1 MTTSARP
8 IGAWRSLVLPVC
20 DKPARQ
26 DSFANPM
33 TRRLP
38 DLAGRIR
45 NYGRSNPNIP
55 ETVAAFAIKLA
66 GAGLSFAFSFLVAR
80 HLGAAGNGAFA
91 LALTTGLFGS
101 AVSLLGLDY
110 VLLRAMA
117 GDLREGKPA
126 AARGAARSA
135 LIATSVAAVVVGILV
150 ALVGAPALH
159 IILGQDLEPRLI
171 ILAGIAVLPL
181 TLNRMAVASLRGAGG
196 VLWAQWLEGPQAMI
210 VAVAILAAIIL
221 GGVAIDATGVVLL
234 YFATAA
240 LSALAAWGVYL
251 CRSRHW
257 PPPQREP
264 IAPMLAQGWRISFI
278 VLSRLVLDWVV
289 LVSLGSAYSTF
300 EVGQFRT
307 AWQISAL
314 IMLLVS
320 TFDTVAGPRIAAAWR
335 VGDTPHIR
343 QIIRQSIAAMMVI
356 SAPLFVIAL
365 GFPEWALGLFGPE
378 FVPAAPA
385 LRILALGQ
393 LVNVVSGPLGTVL
406 LMTGEE
412 RASMLLSIVSLLVL
426 AILSVTLIPA
436 YGLIGAALTTAL
448 IIGSRT
454 IVSWFLV
461 RRSLAGAAK

>member
-1 MTTSARP
+1 MKRPLTELVGRAR
-8 IGAWRSLVLPVC
+8 GYA
-20 DKPARQ
+20 
-26 DSFANPM
+26 
-33 TRRLP
+33 
-38 DLAGRIR
+38 
-45 NYGRSNPNIP
+45 RSNPNIP
-55 ETVAAFAIKLA
+55 ETIAAFAIKLV

-110 VLLRAMA
+110 VLLRTMA
-117 GDLREGKPA
+117 GDLREAKPG
-126 AARGAARSA
+126 AARGAARTA
-135 LIATSVAAVVVGILV
+135 LLATSVAAIVVGIFV
-150 ALVGAPALH
+150 ALVGSPVLH
-159 IILGQDLEPRLI
+159 MVLGKDLDPRLI
-171 ILAGIAVLPL
+171 VLAGVAVLPL

-210 VAVAILAAIIL
+210 VAVAVLLFIII
-221 GGVAIDATGVVLL
+221 GGLPIDATGVVTL

-240 LSALAAWGVYL
+240 LSALAAWAVYRR
-251 CRSRHW
+251 RSRGW
-257 PPPQREP
+257 PAGETHPVV
-264 IAPMLAQGWRISFI
+264 PMLAQGWRISFI

-289 LVSLGSAYSTF
+289 LVSLGSSHSTV

-307 AWQISAL
+307 AWQIAAL

-335 VGDTPHIR
+335 VGDTGHIR
-343 QIIRQSIAAMMVI
+343 QIIRQSIAVMMVI

-406 LMTGEE
+406 LMTGNE
-412 RASMLLSIVSLLVL
+412 RASM
-426 AILSVTLIPA
+426 ILSVVSLVVLAVLSLTLIPA

-461 RRSLAGAAK
+461 RRTLSAHLG

>member
-1 MTTSARP
+1 M
-8 IGAWRSLVLPVC
+8 
-20 DKPARQ
+20 KQ
-26 DSFANPM
+26 
-33 TRRLP
+33 RLTE
-38 DLAGRIR
+38 LAGRAQR
-45 NYGRSNPNIP
+45 YGRSNPNIP
-55 ETVAAFAIKLA
+55 ETVAAFAIKLV
-66 GAGLSFAFSFLVAR
+66 GAALSFAFSFLVAR

-110 VLLRAMA
+110 VLLRTMA

-135 LIATSVAAVVVGILV
+135 LIATSIAAVLVGVLV
-150 ALVGAPALH
+150 ALIGAPAFH
-159 IILGQDLEPRLI
+159 TVLGKDHDPRLI
-171 ILAGIAVLPL
+171 YNSAIAVLPL

-210 VAVAILAAIIL
+210 VAVLVLGLIIL
-221 GGVAIDATGVVLL
+221 TGVAIDATGVVIL

-240 LSALAAWGVYL
+240 LSALAAWSVYFG
-251 CRSRHW
+251 RARNW
-257 PPPQREP
+257 PASIPSP
-264 IAPMLAQGWRISFI
+264 ITPMLNQGWRISFI

-289 LVSLGSAYSTF
+289 LVSLGSHYSTF

-320 TFDTVAGPRIAAAWR
+320 TFDTVAGPRVAAAWR
-335 VGDTPHIR
+335 VGDSGHIR
-343 QIIRQSIAAMMVI
+343 QIIRQSIIAMMVI
-356 SAPLFVIAL
+356 SAPLFVVAL

-412 RASMLLSIVSLLVL
+412 RASMILSVFSLIVLGV
-426 AILSVTLIPA
+426 LSVTLIPA

-461 RRSLAGAAK
+461 RRSLARHVG